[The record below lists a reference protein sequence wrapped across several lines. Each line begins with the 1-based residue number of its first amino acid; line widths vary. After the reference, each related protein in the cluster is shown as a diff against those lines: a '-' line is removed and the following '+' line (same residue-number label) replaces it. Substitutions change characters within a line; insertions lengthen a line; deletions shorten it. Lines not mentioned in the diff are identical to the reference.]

1 LSIPF
6 GTDGWR
12 GVIADDCTFDALRR
26 IAVAASRVYA
36 AGDGPGDRGRIVV
49 GYDTR
54 FLSPEFARAVAE
66 VFARAGVDVLLADC
80 AVPTPVVSFHV
91 RRLGLSGG
99 VAITASHNPA
109 PYNGFKMKAH
119 FGGSAPPDL
128 YDEISREAD
137 KPALDAARPGRIE
150 TLDLL
155 VPYQERLGSLLDL
168 DRIRAAGLSV
178 LADSMHGAAGSIA
191 ADVIGK
197 GATRLVPFRFERDAL
212 FGGVHPEPIASNLKA
227 AAREVVAG
235 GFDLAI
241 AQDGDADRLGVLD
254 RRGAFV
260 SPHRVLAL
268 LLLHAF
274 RRRGLSGGIAKTFST
289 SLLIDR
295 VARALGVPLI
305 ETPIGF
311 KYVADLMNRG
321 EAAAGGEESGGYA
334 FAFHLPERDGVFN
347 GLLLLESLAQSGRDL
362 DGALADLAAVFGSFA
377 YGRRVALL
385 PVPVVSAYLDAVER
399 DAPREVGGCA
409 VSHVIAGDGVK
420 YAFGDDGW
428 LLHRLSGTE
437 PMVRLYCEHRD
448 DETVERVLTAAEER
462 LLSFA
467 HGAGGKVGEEPRD

>member
-26 IAVAASRVYA
+26 VAVAASRVYA
-36 AGDGPGDRGRIVV
+36 AWKGPGDHGCIVV

-66 VFARAGVDVLLADC
+66 VFARAGIDVLLADR

-119 FGGSAPPDL
+119 FGGSAPPEL

-137 KPALDAARPGRIE
+137 KPAPDAARPGRIE

-155 VPYQERLGSLLDL
+155 GPYREQLGSLLDL

-178 LADSMHGAAGSIA
+178 LADSMHGAAGTLA
-191 ADVIGK
+191 ADVVGA
-197 GATRLVPFRFERDAL
+197 GATRIVPFRFERDAL
-212 FGGVHPEPIASNLKA
+212 FGGVHPEPIAANLKA
-227 AAREVVAG
+227 AEREVVAG
-235 GFDLAI
+235 GLDLAI

-254 RRGAFV
+254 RRGVFV

-295 VARALGVPLI
+295 VAAALGVPLI
-305 ETPIGF
+305 QTPIGF

-362 DGALADLAAVFGSFA
+362 DGALADLAHEFGSFA
-377 YGRRVALL
+377 YGRRDVSL
-385 PVPVVSAYLDAVER
+385 PVPVVAEYLEAVQR
-399 DAPREVGGCA
+399 DSPREVGGVV
-409 VSHVIAGDGVK
+409 VSRVIAGDGVK
-420 YAFGDDGW
+420 YAFGGEGW

-448 DETVERVLTAAEER
+448 EETVQRVLAAAEER
-462 LLSFA
+462 LRSFA
-467 HGAGGKVGEEPRD
+467 HRVGGKMGEEARD